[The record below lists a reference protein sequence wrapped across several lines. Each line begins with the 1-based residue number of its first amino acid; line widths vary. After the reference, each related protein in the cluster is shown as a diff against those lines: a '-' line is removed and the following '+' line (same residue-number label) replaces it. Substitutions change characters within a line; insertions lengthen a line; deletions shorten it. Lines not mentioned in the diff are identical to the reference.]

1 MIYEL
6 RTYTLKPGTV
16 PEFLEVF
23 DKEMKSIVT
32 KYMNLAGFW
41 YTEFGELNQVVHLWA
56 FEDLNQRAE
65 QRARF
70 SKDPDLAGI
79 LPRLRSLELHQENK
93 ILMPAQFSPLK

>member
-23 DKEMKSIVT
+23 DKEMKSIII

-70 SKDPDLAGI
+70 SKDPDLAEI
-79 LPRLRSLELHQENK
+79 LPKLRSLALHQENK
-93 ILMPAQFSPLK
+93 ILMPAPFSPLK